1 MQFTERFLEN
11 GALTISQN
19 SCLPLFGSFH
29 HVTPI
34 LIKFNLTG
42 QVHMKSDITHKL
54 TNKKITKKKN
64 SKIFYACKKV
74 LSCSETLEN
83 RI

>member
-42 QVHMKSDITHKL
+42 QVHMKSDIIHKL
-54 TNKKITKKKN
+54 RKIVNKDHRNIKQKFNTCKED
-64 SKIFYACKKV
+64 SFIFINPWK
-74 LSCSETLEN
+74 
-83 RI
+83 